1 MSTRT
6 VAVPPRRRRRQFE
19 ATNPR
24 DAESLPQRISRIRD
38 EVFELTGEL
47 RSADADLP
55 LSALD
60 GASDQMQSIAN
71 ALGVVEAV
79 IAARDR

>member
-6 VAVPPRRRRRQFE
+6 VAVRPRRRRRQVE
-19 ATNPR
+19 ATRRR
-24 DAESLPQRISRIRD
+24 DTESLPQRISRIRD

-47 RSADADLP
+47 RSAEADMP

-60 GASDQMQSIAN
+60 GASDQMQGIAN
-71 ALGVVEAV
+71 ALGAVEAV
-79 IAARDR
+79 IAARGR

>member
-6 VAVPPRRRRRQFE
+6 VAVRPRRRRRQVE
-19 ATNPR
+19 ATQRR

-47 RSADADLP
+47 RSAEADMP

-60 GASDQMQSIAN
+60 GASDQMQGIAN
-71 ALGVVEAV
+71 ALGAVEAV
-79 IAARDR
+79 IAARGR

>member
-6 VAVPPRRRRRQFE
+6 VAVRPRRRRPQAE
-19 ATNPR
+19 ATHRR

-38 EVFELTGEL
+38 EVFELTSEL
-47 RSADADLP
+47 RSADADMP

-60 GASDQMQSIAN
+60 GASDQMQGIAN
-71 ALGVVEAV
+71 ALGAVEAV
-79 IAARDR
+79 IAARGR